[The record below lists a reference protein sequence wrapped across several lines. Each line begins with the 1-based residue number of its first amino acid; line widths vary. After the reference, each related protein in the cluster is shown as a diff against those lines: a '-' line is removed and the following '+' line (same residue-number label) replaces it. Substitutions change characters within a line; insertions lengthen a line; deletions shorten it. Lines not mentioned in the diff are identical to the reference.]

1 MMSRAR
7 VVRTWPSY
15 KYKTADFTGGLKA
28 AGDEARVTANRQVT
42 TYRQALRQ
50 LLPELFPGEGQV
62 AGHGGGGMSVANLR
76 DAQLSVPRSGSARYP
91 EATYSVLSQS

>member
-1 MMSRAR
+1 CGRAS
-7 VVRTWPSY
+7 VESKSPSN
-15 KYKTADFTGGLKA
+15 KYKTADFTCGLKA

-50 LLPELFPGEGQV
+50 LLPELFPCEGQI
-62 AGHGGGGMSVANLR
+62 AGHGGGGMSVENLG
-76 DAQLSVPRSGSARYP
+76 DAQLSVPRSGPARYP